1 MVNQQELLD
10 LTGGGETLDVFA
22 DWHGLDRT
30 QLEGL
35 AQYVT
40 TPNMTSELF
49 VDGQRLVFVHGPAD
63 ETLVLEAVD
72 TYGVTHFGD
81 ARVMPGVR
89 MHVSRSP
96 AAEMYS
102 VHVIARVVPV

>member
-1 MVNQQELLD
+1 MNQQELLD
-10 LTGGGETLDVFA
+10 LTCGGETLDRFA

-40 TPNMTSELF
+40 TPNMTSRVF
-49 VDGQRLVFVHGPAD
+49 VDARRLVFVHGPAD
-63 ETLVLEAVD
+63 ETQILEAVN
-72 TYGVTHFGD
+72 TFGVTHHGE
-81 ARVMPGVR
+81 ARGAGVR

-96 AAEMYS
+96 VAEMYS
-102 VHVIARVVPV
+102 VHVVSRVVPV